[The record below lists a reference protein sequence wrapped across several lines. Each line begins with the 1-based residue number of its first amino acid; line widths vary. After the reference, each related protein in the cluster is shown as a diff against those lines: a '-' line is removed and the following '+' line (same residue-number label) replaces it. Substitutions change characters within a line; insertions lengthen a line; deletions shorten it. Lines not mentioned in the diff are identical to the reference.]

1 MKTGEVWI
9 AKNKT
14 CRNITVKTYLN
25 VMDLQKASLL
35 LVMILQGHLPL
46 YGTIPNG
53 PIGTGASTLNP

>member
-25 VMDLQKASLL
+25 VMDLQNASLL

-46 YGTIPNG
+46 YGTIPTG